1 MKDRLS
7 GVAVL
12 IFTAVLLGLA
22 ITVGGAP
29 VP

>member
-1 MKDRLS
+1 MKHTLS

-12 IFTAVLLGLA
+12 IFTAVLLGIA

-29 VP
+29 LP